1 MRIKDVIVI
10 GAGPAGSAM
19 ATLLAQ
25 EGYSVLLL
33 EKGVF
38 PRDKVCGD
46 FVSPKGLFHLKK
58 LGCYEEIASRGFTP
72 IRRTSVY
79 LNGNKLYEGSLPHL
93 RGYTSFAHAIPRNDL
108 DEILF
113 RRAQEAGAVTV
124 EGCQVVGINH
134 TPTSVFV
141 EAKKAGRSQRF
152 AGRVIV
158 GADGANSVVA
168 RFADLMMNDARYVFP
183 SIRGYCR
190 GLTFE
195 EAILFVDEDFFPG
208 FGWIFPVRGDLSN
221 VGVGMVKET
230 LGKYRISVKDFFK
243 RFETFI
249 QSMANK
255 SGKTVEISSAKGW
268 PIKSYGGARRN
279 FFERG
284 LLIGEAACFVDPVSG
299 EGIPL
304 ALESAELGFE
314 TLKLAFDRGDF
325 SANTLADYERR
336 WKERWDPDLKVSDLV
351 VSLIRNRYLSKLWIQ
366 SFRVMGM
373 TALRD
378 KNYALKIGGIMAGL
392 IPNREGFSPDLF
404 IKSLL
409 HTPPFWMEAF
419 DIRTGHLLFDT
430 FSRGIEWFT
439 WELGVGRDL
448 LNDLDWFKGWASE
461 VSQKQRELVKILGST
476 PPCN

>member
-58 LGCYEEIASRGFTP
+58 LGCYEKIASRGFTP

-79 LNGNKLYEGSLPHL
+79 LNSSKLYEGSLPHVS
-93 RGYTSFAHAIPRNDL
+93 GYPPFAHAIPRNDL

-124 EGCQVVGINH
+124 EGCRVVGIH
-134 TPTSVFV
+134 TTPTMVCV
-141 EAKKAGRSQRF
+141 EAQKAGRMRRF
-152 AGRVIV
+152 AGRVII

-168 RFADLMMNDARYVFP
+168 RCADLIMSDARCVFP

-190 GLTFE
+190 GLSLD

-230 LGKYRISVKDFFK
+230 LGKYDISVKDFFK

-249 QSMANK
+249 QALANK
-255 SGKTVEISSAKGW
+255 SGKTVEISSAKG
-268 PIKSYGGARRN
+268 
-279 FFERG
+279 
-284 LLIGEAACFVDPVSG
+284 
-299 EGIPL
+299 
-304 ALESAELGFE
+304 
-314 TLKLAFDRGDF
+314 
-325 SANTLADYERR
+325 
-336 WKERWDPDLKVSDLV
+336 
-351 VSLIRNRYLSKLWIQ
+351 
-366 SFRVMGM
+366 
-373 TALRD
+373 
-378 KNYALKIGGIMAGL
+378 
-392 IPNREGFSPDLF
+392 
-404 IKSLL
+404 
-409 HTPPFWMEAF
+409 
-419 DIRTGHLLFDT
+419 
-430 FSRGIEWFT
+430 
-439 WELGVGRDL
+439 
-448 LNDLDWFKGWASE
+448 
-461 VSQKQRELVKILGST
+461 
-476 PPCN
+476 